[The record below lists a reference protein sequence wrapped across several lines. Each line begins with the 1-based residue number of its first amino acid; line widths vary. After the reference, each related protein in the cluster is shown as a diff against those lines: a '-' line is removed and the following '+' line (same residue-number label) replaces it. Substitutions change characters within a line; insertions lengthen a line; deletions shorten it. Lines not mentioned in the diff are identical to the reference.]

1 MEEFITILTAS
12 GIIATIFIGIVILNW
27 ILYLKLTSDVSIIKE
42 KIRMIEKIEL
52 ENNEIY
58 VAILNEI
65 RRGNDINYRNYRKGI
80 QEQQM
85 DSIEPPKL

>member
-27 ILYLKLTSDVSIIKE
+27 ILYLKLTSDISIIKE

-65 RRGNDINYRNYRKGI
+65 RRGNDINYRNRKGI
-80 QEQQM
+80 QAQQM
-85 DSIEPPKL
+85 DSIEPTKL